1 MAASRSPGSRRGLLR
16 AADPLARVAARVLR
30 WEGARRA
37 RIELALLGPAAM
49 RRLNRRATGRRGLTD
64 VIAFTLPQPD
74 GVILGDV
81 YICPAAAR
89 AFVMGGQ
96 ADPKGPPDGRGRTLK
111 DSLTV
116 AGGHSSDRLT
126 ARPPDRLREEL
137 VRLAVHGTL
146 HVLGYDH
153 PDGPGRT
160 RSAMWRRQERYVR
173 RLMGR
178 RP

>member
-1 MAASRSPGSRRGLLR
+1 MAASQRPGSPRGQLF
-16 AADPLARVAARVLR
+16 DTLARVAARVLR

-37 RIELALLGPAAM
+37 RVELALLGPTAM

-74 GVILGDV
+74 GAILGDV

-96 ADPKGPPDGRGRTLK
+96 A
-111 DSLTV
+111 
-116 AGGHSSDRLT
+116 
-126 ARPPDRLREEL
+126 DRLREEL

-160 RSAMWRRQERYVR
+160 RSTMWQRQERYVR

-178 RP
+178 GRA

>member
-1 MAASRSPGSRRGLLR
+1 MAASRRLGSPRGPLFD
-16 AADPLARVAARVLR
+16 ALARVAARVLR
-30 WEGARRA
+30 WERARRA
-37 RIELALLGPAAM
+37 RVELALLAPAAM

-74 GVILGDV
+74 GAILGDI

-89 AFVMGGQ
+89 AFVTGGR
-96 ADPKGPPDGRGRTLK
+96 ADPKEFPVGRGRTLK

-116 AGGHSSDRLT
+116 AGGHSSDRLH
-126 ARPPDRLREEL
+126 EEL
-137 VRLAVHGTL
+137 VRLVVHGTL

-153 PDGPGRT
+153 PNGPGRT

-173 RLMGR
+173 RLVGR
-178 RP
+178 RSA